1 MSGIK
6 ESMLSPG
13 FLELRFSQEEASVT
27 EDLGRH
33 KTTMGPSEGRGR
45 RHQMDSR
52 LVSRVFCMNLQL
64 SKAVHGFGGVWR
76 GAGGP
81 AVSGHSVIWASP
93 SILREG
99 VVSQR

>member
-64 SKAVHGFGGVWR
+64 SKAVHGLGVFGVGLGVLQL
-76 GAGGP
+76 
-81 AVSGHSVIWASP
+81 AV
-93 SILREG
+93 IL
-99 VVSQR
+99 